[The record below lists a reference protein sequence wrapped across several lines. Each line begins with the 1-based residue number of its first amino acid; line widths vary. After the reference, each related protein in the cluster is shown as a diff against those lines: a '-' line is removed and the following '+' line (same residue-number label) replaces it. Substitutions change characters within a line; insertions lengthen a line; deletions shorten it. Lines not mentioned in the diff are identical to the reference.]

1 MQIWH
6 GKLRF
11 IWKLNVCSQLR
22 GEKKKKKKV
31 CILITLSEE
40 TEVEP
45 EGTKYSICGQLL
57 VNSKSTEGSQ

>member
-1 MQIWH
+1 MAWKAQIYLEIKCMLTIE
-6 GKLRF
+6 GRK
-11 IWKLNVCSQLR
+11 
-22 GEKKKKKKV
+22 KKKKKKV